1 MGDDRALPRRIFHHL
16 QAREARSPRYRCHS
30 LLQIHPSQVDATGK
44 KKNCFVGAE
53 RKMLHLSSTPRVA
66 VVLSRRD
73 REEEELF
80 RRRREK
86 NVTSILDPKSCR
98 CSLSLRIY
106 FVFNKMFLKEFLH
119 FERFKKE
126 RIIVVKLKK
135 IFSF

>member
-30 LLQIHPSQVDATGK
+30 LVQIHPSQVDATGK

-53 RKMLHLSSTPRVA
+53 RKMLHLFSTPRVA
-66 VVLSRRD
+66 AVLCLC
-73 REEEELF
+73 E
-80 RRRREK
+80 
-86 NVTSILDPKSCR
+86 SISCLTR
-98 CSLSLRIY
+98 C
-106 FVFNKMFLKEFLH
+106 FWKEILH